1 MGQGI
6 GVIPVIDEPGLSEVL
21 VAMSESLRILNEA
34 QAVLL
39 NEVGALREA
48 LKEIGGERFASVFQ
62 KYQLD
67 MMARNLKVEELQGI
81 LARIQILAAKT
92 VVIPESD

>member
-1 MGQGI
+1 M
-6 GVIPVIDEPGLSEVL
+6 IDEPGLSEVL